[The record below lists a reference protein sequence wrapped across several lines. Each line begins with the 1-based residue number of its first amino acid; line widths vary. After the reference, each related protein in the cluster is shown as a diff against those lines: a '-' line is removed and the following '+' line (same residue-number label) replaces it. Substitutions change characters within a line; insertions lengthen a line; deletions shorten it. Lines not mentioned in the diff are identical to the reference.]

1 MPVVSQ
7 EGPADK
13 ALCSK
18 FQHAVAEH
26 LIRHRSVLDVLS
38 KLQEANARVHRAV
51 VKAITT
57 CGCIQVN
64 ARKQRLPDDISLS
77 EMKAYMDTH
86 LKGSICESCR
96 DALEA
101 ELGRSLFYTA
111 ALCEL
116 FRLDLDRVMRAELS
130 RVLALG
136 VFNLT

>member
-1 MPVVSQ
+1 MPVASQ
-7 EGPADK
+7 EGPAEK
-13 ALCSK
+13 ALGSR
-18 FQHAVAEH
+18 FQHVVAEY

-38 KLQEANARVHRAV
+38 KLQEANARVNRAV

-57 CGCIQVN
+57 CGCIEVN
-64 ARKQRLPDDISLS
+64 ASKQRLPSDISLP

-86 LKGSICESCR
+86 LKGRICESCR
-96 DALEA
+96 DVLEV

-116 FRLDLDRVMRAELS
+116 LQLDLDQVMRAELS
-130 RVLALG
+130 RILALG